1 MPQLSDYLAK
11 IPSQHRQQPK
21 FLAMVSLFVQTF
33 IDNQNLWAQI
43 PAYFNL
49 NTAAQYALP
58 ETNFVFDWIGKWVGV
73 PRSGLSDADYAVI
86 LKLQIAVNHWDGTV
100 PGIYAIWNVVFGSAV
115 EVLVQDNQDM
125 SMFVTFVTLPPSFNT
140 AVRALLISG
149 QFDLRRPG
157 VKMLGH
163 FEPSSAGHPVF
174 GLDVENDSI
183 SGIGVGYF
191 VEPVTP

>member
-1 MPQLSDYLAK
+1 MPQLSDYLSK

-21 FLAMVSLFVQTF
+21 FLAIVSLFVQPF

-49 NTAAQYALP
+49 NTARQCAWP
-58 ETNFVFDWIGKWVGV
+58 ETNFVFDWIGKWVGIA
-73 PRSGLSDADYAVI
+73 RNGLTDAEYAVI
-86 LKLQIAVNHWDGTV
+86 LKLQIALNHWDGTT
-100 PGIYAIWNVVFGSAV
+100 PGIYAIWNTVFGDAV
-115 EVLVQDNQDM
+115 SLLVQDNQDM
-125 SMFVTFVTLPPSFNT
+125 TMFVTYVTLPAIFNS
-140 AVRALLISG
+140 VVLALLISG

-163 FEPSSAGHPVF
+163 FQPSVAGHPVF

-191 VEPVTP
+191 VEPITA